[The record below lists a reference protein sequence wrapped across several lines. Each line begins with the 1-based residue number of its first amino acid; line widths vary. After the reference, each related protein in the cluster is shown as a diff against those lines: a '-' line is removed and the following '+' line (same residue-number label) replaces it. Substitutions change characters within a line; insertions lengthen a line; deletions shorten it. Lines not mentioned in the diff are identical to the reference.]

1 VLSKNPHLFSDV
13 HDNSLT
19 LALTRALSKKFR
31 STNIQM
37 LSAKQEARIEESF
50 RDENFWLLNTF
61 CSGVDVDRIYQ
72 TYFTPRN
79 AGARYSEMSDID
91 LIYRCLGIILESI
104 AFSGSDAFAGHS
116 KSRPPNVSE
125 FDQK

>member
-1 VLSKNPHLFSDV
+1 
-13 HDNSLT
+13 
-19 LALTRALSKKFR
+19 
-31 STNIQM
+31 M

-72 TYFTPRN
+72 TYFTPRE

-91 LIYRCLGIILESI
+91 LIYRCLGIVLESI
-104 AFSGSDAFAGHS
+104 AFSGSDAFADHS

-125 FDQK
+125 SDQK